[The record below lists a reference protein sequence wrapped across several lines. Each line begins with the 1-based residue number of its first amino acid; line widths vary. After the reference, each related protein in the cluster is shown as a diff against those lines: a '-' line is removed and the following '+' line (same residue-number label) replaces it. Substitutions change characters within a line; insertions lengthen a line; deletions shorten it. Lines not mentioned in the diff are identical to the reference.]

1 MKRCP
6 PCGKY
11 MKEWTAWTSCSAGQ
25 STMRRTKSF
34 DIAKQQAEFMGM
46 DCANVMDIVQ
56 DLRCPSK
63 KISVNSHRL

>member
-1 MKRCP
+1 
-6 PCGKY
+6 

-63 KISVNSHRL
+63 KNSVNSHRL